1 MNIDTNALITRLLN
15 NDLPLSDA
23 EHDAFLV
30 ADRKLYAALLRLSNL
45 SPDTLMAIIQR
56 LLAVTD
62 VPTAGISK
70 AEENN
75 LILQCLPYLPVSS
88 VLQGFLNLVKRRV
101 NNQRTSGWI
110 RSYIFGSPQLENWAV
125 NYRRDLRRLIR
136 HALGQ
141 QVTLTCLHKFAQ
153 NDTAYLRRYVLR
165 YAEDQ
170 ALVRDV
176 FLFLFGKLTSSQ
188 FPLLNAYLSARKD
201 IEAGKGLPLKVLQG
215 LRGTFHPQVS
225 LRSLRRLAAKDK
237 IKRDI
242 ISNDESLIGKIRS
255 YYKSGIDLNSVNQA
269 IDQQVARLPNWN
281 SNIYFIVDTSAS
293 MQGFGHREYNNLAI
307 AVGLLKVFQKLTNQ
321 PTDNEFPKASGT
333 TCLAPALIEAAK
345 QSPDLIVLISD
356 GYENVEQGDA
366 AMVLK
371 GLKQLGIKI
380 PMFHI
385 IPAFTEREKIADRLP
400 LPECPYVLETG
411 QHGFLSTWLRIRT
424 LIEPESLS
432 SLLRE
437 GAEL

>member
-70 AEENN
+70 AEEDK
-75 LILQCLPYLPVSS
+75 LILQCLPYLPVSA

-125 NYRRDLRRLIR
+125 NYRRDLTRLIR

-176 FLFLFGKLTSSQ
+176 FLFLFGKLTNSQ

-201 IEAGKGLPLKVLQG
+201 IETGKGLPLKVLQG

-225 LRSLRRLAAKDK
+225 LRSLRRLAAKEK

-255 YYKSGIDLNSVNQA
+255 YYKSDIDLNSVNQA
-269 IDQQVARLPNWN
+269 IDQEVARLPNWN
-281 SNIYFIVDTSAS
+281 ANIYFIVDTSAS

-307 AVGLLKVFQKLTNQ
+307 AIGLLKVFQKLTNKQ
-321 PTDNEFPKASGT
+321 TDNEFPKASGT
-333 TCLAPALIEAAK
+333 TCLAPALIEAVK
-345 QSPDLIVLISD
+345 QSPDLIILISD

-385 IPAFTEREKIADRLP
+385 IPAFTEREKITDRLP
-400 LPECPYVLETG
+400 LPSCPYVLETG